1 MFCNCKNAKACDS
14 IMGCICNM
22 GFTGINCEIELCD
35 GMKIKKEKISKR
47 KFSILI
53 FFYARSFNEI
63 KNYK

>member
-1 MFCNCKNAKACDS
+1 
-14 IMGCICNM
+14 MGCICNM